1 MDNSNMK
8 KISLF
13 MLTGIC
19 CFMAYAGPIK
29 KKMTDSPILLRQR
42 TVKVIV
48 FPLQSA
54 VVASMVDAVVGKYKF
69 KEGEV
74 FEQNDSICLL
84 DERRYQQIYNKSKAV
99 VDETNIE
106 CKYSDDRFTRNQEL
120 YKKGIIGEDELEKS
134 RLDRSISQTKRKNA
148 IADMTMA
155 KLNLDSCKII
165 APFTGRLVRQ
175 VVHEH
180 EFVRAGQPI
189 LSIINDTQLL
199 AVMHLPSKLK
209 NSVMLGQQFKVKIDE
224 TGQLYSGL
232 VYEIAGDI
240 DPGSRTFS
248 IKLLID
254 NQQRLLAAGMSGL
267 LIDMPQKLKNAIK
280 E

>member
-1 MDNSNMK
+1 MK
-8 KISLF
+8 KFSLF
-13 MLTGIC
+13 ILANLLC
-19 CFMAYAGPIK
+19 LLAYASPVV
-29 KKMTDSPILLRQR
+29 TPILLRQR
-42 TVKVIV
+42 SVKVII
-48 FPLQSA
+48 FPLQRA
-54 VVASMVDAVVGKYKF
+54 VVASMVDTVVIKYNV

-74 FEQNDSICLL
+74 FNQNEPICLL
-84 DERRYQQIYNKSKAV
+84 DERRYQQFFNKSKAV
-99 VDETNIE
+99 VDETIIE
-106 CKYSDDRFTRNQEL
+106 CKYSEDRFKRNQEL

-134 RLDRSISQTKRKNA
+134 RLDRSISQTKKKNA

-155 KLNLDSCKII
+155 KLNLDSCRII

-175 VVHEH
+175 IVRDH

-199 AVMHLPSKLK
+199 AVMHLPSRLK
-209 NSVMLGQQFKVKIDE
+209 NSVALGQQFKVKIDE

-232 VYEIAGDI
+232 IYEIAGDI

-254 NQQRLLAAGMSGL
+254 NRQRLLAAGMSGV

>member
-1 MDNSNMK
+1 MDNFNMK

-13 MLTGIC
+13 ILANLLC
-19 CFMAYAGPIK
+19 LLAYAAPDV
-29 KKMTDSPILLRQR
+29 TPILLRQR
-42 TVKVIV
+42 SVKVII
-48 FPLQSA
+48 FPLQRA
-54 VVASMVDAVVGKYKF
+54 VVASMVDTVVIKYNV

-74 FEQNDSICLL
+74 FNQNESICLL
-84 DERRYQQIYNKSKAV
+84 DERRYQQFFNKSKAV
-99 VDETNIE
+99 FDETIVE
-106 CKYSDDRFTRNQEL
+106 CKYSEDRFKRNQEL

-134 RLDRSISQTKRKNA
+134 RLDQSISQTKRKNA
-148 IADMTMA
+148 MADMTMA
-155 KLNLDSCKII
+155 KLNLDSCKIV

-175 VVHEH
+175 IVRDH

-189 LSIINDTQLL
+189 LTIINDTKLL
-199 AVMHLPSKLK
+199 AVMHLPSRLK
-209 NSVMLGQQFKVKIDE
+209 NSVELGQQFKVKIDE
-224 TGQLYSGL
+224 TGQLYAGL

-254 NQQRLLAAGMSGL
+254 NRQRLLAAGMSGV